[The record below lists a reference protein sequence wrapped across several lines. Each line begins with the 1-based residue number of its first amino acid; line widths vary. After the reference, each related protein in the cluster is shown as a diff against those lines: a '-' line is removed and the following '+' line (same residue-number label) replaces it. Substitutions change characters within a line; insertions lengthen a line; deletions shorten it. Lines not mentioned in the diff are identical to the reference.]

1 MTRHKA
7 GAVGVR
13 LPRWDMTPTPTR
25 LVRYDTVLDAPYEV
39 LEDQARA
46 VAAMGFDGAFTLE
59 ANRDVLFPLVL
70 AARSGASLDL
80 YPNVAIALP
89 RSPMHLAYQAWD
101 LQRLT
106 GGRFALGVGSQIRP
120 HIEKRYSA
128 RWDKPVR
135 QMRELVA
142 ATKAIFRTFHE
153 GEPLSF
159 RGDYYTF
166 TLMTP
171 TFIPAPLE
179 SGPPPIWMGGLGP
192 LMTKAAAEVADGVI
206 IHPFNSERFL
216 REQTLPRVAA
226 GLAAGG
232 RVRTDFTLGVTVIV
246 CVYETEAERSVA
258 EEACRYNLAFYGS
271 TPAYKVTLDAH
282 GWGELQPELN
292 RLTKEGRWGEMAA
305 IVDSEVLETIC
316 VCGTPAEVAATLRH
330 RYAGVADRI
339 AFSIPYSVRP
349 ELLAEILD
357 RVRVSPPP
365 H

>member
-1 MTRHKA
+1 MRA
-7 GAVGVR
+7 MNAAPARSVR
-13 LPRWDMTPTPTR
+13 F
-25 LVRYDTVLDAPYEV
+25 DTVLDAPYDGI
-39 LEDQARA
+39 EDQARA
-46 VAAMGFDGAFTLE
+46 LAAMGFDGAFTLE

-70 AARSGASLDL
+70 AARSGAVLDL

-106 GGRFALGVGSQIRP
+106 NGRFALGVGSQIRP

-153 GEPLSF
+153 GEPLAF

-216 REQTLPRVAA
+216 REQTLPRVAD
-226 GLAAGG
+226 GLAASG
-232 RVRTDFTLGVTVIV
+232 RTRGDFSLGVTVIV
-246 CVYETEAERSVA
+246 CVYETDEERTVA
-258 EEACRYNLAFYGS
+258 EDACRYNLAFYAS
-271 TPAYKVTLDAH
+271 TPAYKVTLDVH
-282 GWGELQPELN
+282 GWGDLQPELN
-292 RLTKEGRWGEMAA
+292 RLTKEGRWSEMGSA
-305 IVDSEVLETIC
+305 VEGEVLETIC
-316 VCGTPAEVAATLRH
+316 VCGTPAEVAAALRD
-330 RYAGVADRI
+330 RYADIADRI
-339 AFSIPYSVRP
+339 AFSVPYRVRP

-357 RVRVSPPP
+357 RVRTP
-365 H
+365 